1 MGQGTIRPRPS
12 IRIMPK
18 RALVTGASG
27 FLGGHVVADLASH
40 GYDVIAAGRNADAL
54 RLAGR
59 DTAPWPHGVET
70 FVGDLEAL
78 AQTDVGADVVV
89 HCAALSSPW
98 GPWADFERANVDGT
112 RRMLELA
119 RRVGARRLVHIS
131 SPGVYAAP
139 RDRIA
144 IREDDVDER
153 RPMNDYIRSKL
164 EAEALLRAASQASDA
179 PEIVMLRPRGIIGRG
194 DPSLVPRML
203 AAYRKIGIPLI
214 RGGRGLVDLTSVE
227 NVALAVRLAAEA
239 PAAAVHGEAI
249 NITNGDP
256 RPFGYLIAQLL
267 SDLDLPPRYLRI
279 PAPLALVAGGA
290 LERVCAV
297 LPGRPEPPMTRYT
310 VSTISFSQTLDITKA
325 RDLLGYAPI
334 VTLDE
339 TLAGYARG

>member
-1 MGQGTIRPRPS
+1 MGE
-12 IRIMPK
+12 

-27 FLGGHVVADLASH
+27 FLGGHVVADLARH
-40 GYDVIAAGRNADAL
+40 GYDVVAAGRDSEAL
-54 RLAGR
+54 SRAGR
-59 DTAPWPHGVET
+59 DSSPWPDGIET
-70 FVGDLEAL
+70 FVGDLDAL
-78 AQTDVGADVVV
+78 ARADVRADVIV

-119 RRVGARRLVHIS
+119 RRIGARRMVHIS
-131 SPGVYAAP
+131 SPGIYAAP

-144 IREDDVDER
+144 IREDEVDPR
-153 RPMNDYIRSKL
+153 NPMNSYIRSKL
-164 EAEALLRAASQASDA
+164 EAEALLKEAARHSDS

-203 AAYRKIGIPLI
+203 TAYRKIGIPLV

-227 NVALAVRLAAEA
+227 NVALAVRLAAVA
-239 PAAAVHGEAI
+239 PAADVHGEAF
-249 NITNGDP
+249 NVTNGDP
-256 RPFGYLIAQLL
+256 RPFGDLIAQLL
-267 SDLDLPPRYLRI
+267 AELGLPPRYLRV
-279 PAPLALVAGGA
+279 PAPLALSVGGA
-290 LERVCAV
+290 LERICAV
-297 LPGRPEPPMTRYT
+297 APGRPEPPMTRYT

-325 RDLLGYAPI
+325 RELLGYAPV